1 LWHDPEDGARI
12 RIEKDQISIHCNWY
26 RQQGL
31 RAKEFGWERLIDQH
45 PLIANGWTKPELIA
59 TEQFLRGT
67 ILVVDGLLRVIPS
80 APQDIHVPMTE
91 GVARAHLTRID
102 GHIAAGRVPI
112 LKEETKAALLEKA
125 RQYEQQHY
133 GKRRKPDPQPSLFG

>member
-1 LWHDPEDGARI
+1 M
-12 RIEKDQISIHCNWY
+12 
-26 RQQGL
+26 
-31 RAKEFGWERLIDQH
+31 IDQH

-67 ILVVDGLLRVIPS
+67 ILVVDGLLPVMPS
-80 APQDIHVPMTE
+80 GPKDIQVKMTE
-91 GVARAHLTRID
+91 AVTRAHLARID
-102 GHIAAGRVPI
+102 GHTAAGRVPI
-112 LKEETKAALLEKA
+112 LKGETKAALLEKA